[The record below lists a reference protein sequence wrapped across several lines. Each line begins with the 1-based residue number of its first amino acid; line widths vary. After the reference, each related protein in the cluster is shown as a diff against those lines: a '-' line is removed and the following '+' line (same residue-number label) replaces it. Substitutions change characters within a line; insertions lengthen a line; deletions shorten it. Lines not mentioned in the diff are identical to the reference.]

1 MTPKQAKLAY
11 FLFFSCFT
19 IWVVMILSVYF
30 PSGTWTTPMI
40 FSNNFMFSIF
50 IVSAVLSSIP
60 AMFLGLDFLG
70 IGFRLRQGKQNFSN
84 TLPLIRIRKN
94 EPKTRS
100 KNVSNSIKELETSN
114 NSLLIEQTEG
124 TKGVFAELEVDA
136 KAENKNKDDKKAFFL
151 FGETEFKGCTFKLG
165 HLKSLPKNKPIPDEC
180 FGCPQI
186 LECIALSGK

>member
-1 MTPKQAKLAY
+1 
-11 FLFFSCFT
+11 
-19 IWVVMILSVYF
+19 
-30 PSGTWTTPMI
+30 
-40 FSNNFMFSIF
+40 
-50 IVSAVLSSIP
+50 
-60 AMFLGLDFLG
+60 MFLGLDFLG
-70 IGFRLRQGKQNFSN
+70 IDFRLRQGKQNFSN

-100 KNVSNSIKELETSN
+100 KNVSNSIKELEASS

-124 TKGVFAELEVDA
+124 TKSVFAELEVDA
-136 KAENKNKDDKKAFFL
+136 EAENKNKDDKKAFFL

-165 HLKSLPKNKPIPDEC
+165 FLKSLPKNKPIPDEC